1 MLTAFRIFRIILWS
15 FVRPL
20 IRATIK
26 NINKAVTGLF
36 GFSLLCFLFVL
47 QPADPALRPR
57 KKLYFKARFPKLI
70 PKKRFY
76 R

>member
-15 FVRPL
+15 FVRHL

-36 GFSLLCFLFVL
+36 GFSLLCFLFVSETTGY
-47 QPADPALRPR
+47 AGGG
-57 KKLYFKARFPKLI
+57 I
-70 PKKRFY
+70 P
-76 R
+76 